1 LVEVGKGDKMKSK
14 VQFFPVGYLGG
25 YPSWPEPATGQ
36 LIADDSG
43 IHMRCLKGALP
54 GLKELFL
61 IPWSEV
67 IEVPVG
73 VAVEGPDAVR
83 RRLTVPRLAFLNIF
97 AFAAKKKLSTTTH
110 LGVHTNSYTCGFEL
124 HKTGAGQV
132 RDSLARWTQ
141 RLPASAAPAMET
153 TPPAPTPEPA
163 PSVADELAKLVAPQ
177 DQGVLSAEEL
187 ATQTAR
193 FLKIVA
199 RGVLS

>member
-1 LVEVGKGDKMKSK
+1 MKSK

-25 YPSWPEPATGQ
+25 HPSWPEPAAGQ

-43 IHMRCLKGALP
+43 IHMRCLKGAIP
-54 GLKELFL
+54 GLKELFV

-67 IEVPVG
+67 IEVAVG
-73 VAVEGPDAVR
+73 GPDAVQ

-97 AFAAKKKLSTTTH
+97 AFAAKKKLSITTY

-124 HKTGAGQV
+124 HKTRAGQV
-132 RDSLARWTQ
+132 RGSLTRWTQ
-141 RLPASAAPAMET
+141 RLPAPAAPAVEAP
-153 TPPAPTPEPA
+153 PPAPTPEPA
-163 PSVADELAKLVAPQ
+163 PSVADEFAKLATLR

-187 ATQTAR
+187 AAQTAR

-199 RGVLS
+199 RGLS